1 MENRTKLIGVRV
13 SKEEMEVLSRAAKGA
28 ERKVSDW
35 MRWIG
40 LRECGGVEST
50 VSEVEKE
57 PTRAEWALKMSRFG
71 TQFVRSVKEAA
82 GRDVWAGLSDREV
95 YEMVKAEWEHSRGDG
110 SNV

>member
-40 LRECGGVEST
+40 LREPKGYDS
-50 VSEVEKE
+50 
-57 PTRAEWALKMSRFG
+57 
-71 TQFVRSVKEAA
+71 
-82 GRDVWAGLSDREV
+82 REV
-95 YEMVKAEWEHSRGDG
+95 YKP
-110 SNV
+110 